1 MEKEKVGK
9 ESTVPDE
16 VIFGERLSSTEVF
29 QFLLPRQLNALSEAS
44 STFSCKAGDTIYHKG
59 MEITHFYT
67 VLKGE
72 VTLLLPQRNGDGIVI
87 DTLSPGA
94 MFGSCLSYNQ
104 EKYFLTAR
112 CTKDALVQKI
122 NTRALKS
129 IMDGDL
135 GVGYAIQ
142 SRVSEIY
149 FRRYIETAN
158 KLQHVLKN
166 ITIQKQARDSAM
178 QAMEYLHLNGPVYSR
193 FAKTQPIINSQ
204 LSHRYGIEVL
214 TSTKSQYGPI
224 FETGKQLKLRMV
236 LDNRK
241 TRLTC
246 HGTIDEVKVIQATGE
261 YKLGIS
267 HLSLTD
273 EEFEVLLKNRDDGPL
288 RSLLFVSSVRREMED
303 ATEDSTPPV
312 ESTKD
317 KREIERIKAVTL
329 PLSLIE
335 LIDENRGDTPFS
347 QFIVDAL
354 KQRILA

>member
-1 MEKEKVGK
+1 METESHGEK
-9 ESTVPDE
+9 SAVPE
-16 VIFGERLSSTEVF
+16 ELLFGERLSSSEVF
-29 QFLLPRQLNALSEAS
+29 QFLLPRQINALSEAS
-44 STFSCKAGDTIYHKG
+44 SSFSCKAGDTIYHKG
-59 MEITHFYT
+59 REIAHFYT

-72 VTLLLPQRNGDGIVI
+72 VILLLPQGDSQAIVI

-112 CTKDALVQKI
+112 CTVDALIQKI
-122 NTRALKS
+122 NARVLKG

-166 ITIQKQARDSAM
+166 TAIRRQARESATES
-178 QAMEYLHLNGPVYSR
+178 MEYLHLNGPVYSR
-193 FAKTQPIINSQ
+193 FAKTPPIINSRMA
-204 LSHRYGIEVL
+204 HRYGIEVL
-214 TSTKSQYGPI
+214 TNTKSQYGPV
-224 FETGKQLKLRMV
+224 FETGKHLKLRMV
-236 LDNRK
+236 LDNRS

-246 HGTIDEVKVIQATGE
+246 HGTIDEVTVIRATGE

-273 EEFEVLLKNRDDGPL
+273 KEFDLLLQNRDNGPL
-288 RSLLFVSSVRREMED
+288 QSLLFVSSVRRETEA
-303 ATEDSTPPV
+303 ATEDDTPPIV
-312 ESTKD
+312 QDDEE
-317 KREIERIKAVTL
+317 REIARIKAVTL

-335 LIDENRGDTPFS
+335 HIDANRGDTPFS
-347 QFIVDAL
+347 EYVVEAL
-354 KQRILA
+354 KKRISA